1 MEPLLLLLLVKSQ
14 LRHRHPDGEE
24 TGYTTALFG
33 LPSHDLLQSSS
44 PFFTAEAPL
53 SASPF
58 LFLSF
63 PSKTS
68 QPLSP
73 KNFPSEFFSVPATP
87 LSAFLLRRQLG
98 FPCPSSLSLSLISR
112 PPVFSSRPPF
122 SLVFLFLIPLYP
134 LCSRPLLSC
143 ISFFLY
149 RASTLNPQ
157 PFLLYLQPKGSPS
170 PPLQA
175 AKKRSLHVAYPFFFF
190 F

>member
-24 TGYTTALFG
+24 TGYTTALLG
-33 LPSHDLLQSSS
+33 LPSHDLLQSFS

-73 KNFPSEFFSVPATP
+73 KNFPSEFFSVPAAP
-87 LSAFLLRRQLG
+87 LS
-98 FPCPSSLSLSLISR
+98 
-112 PPVFSSRPPF
+112 
-122 SLVFLFLIPLYP
+122 
-134 LCSRPLLSC
+134 LLS
-143 ISFFLY
+143 
-149 RASTLNPQ
+149 AV
-157 PFLLYLQPKGSPS
+157 PS
-170 PPLQA
+170 PWFSFLSSDLKP
-175 AKKRSLHVAYPFFFF
+175 SLDPPKSCVSCSIYTRNLLSNPRLKGEDESGGFTGHLRALRCQPHFS
-190 F
+190 